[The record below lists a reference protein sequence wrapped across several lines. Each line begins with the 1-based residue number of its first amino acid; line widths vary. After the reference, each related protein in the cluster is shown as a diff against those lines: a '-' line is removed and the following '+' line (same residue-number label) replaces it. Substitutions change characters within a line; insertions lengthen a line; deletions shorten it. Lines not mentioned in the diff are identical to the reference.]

1 MDNKRK
7 IAPHWLSHKPVIS
20 VDYETQD
27 GNAGD
32 AKFLSIGIKKI
43 FPQKSGGKTI
53 VDIILDKVKNY
64 HYGESSILLL
74 SLLLQLMEERVVW
87 TNLFKTKNL
96 SQP

>member
-1 MDNKRK
+1 MKNKMVM
-7 IAPHWLSHKPVIS
+7 P
-20 VDYETQD
+20 ETP
-27 GNAGD
+27 NF
-32 AKFLSIGIKKI
+32 FLSEDLPGIKKI

-64 HYGESSILLL
+64 LYGESLILRL

>member
-1 MDNKRK
+1 M
-7 IAPHWLSHKPVIS
+7 
-20 VDYETQD
+20 
-27 GNAGD
+27 
-32 AKFLSIGIKKI
+32 
-43 FPQKSGGKTI
+43 
-53 VDIILDKVKNY
+53 DIILDKVKNY